1 MMPLTI
7 DHARSLMHGRFGQ
20 ADAPCPACGP
30 LRRSATNQ
38 KRRTM
43 RLWCADPSFITYH
56 CARCGEHGFVSGSD
70 TSPAKWMSS
79 ADVEKIRAD
88 IAGRDAEHKAAR
100 RLKALGLWR
109 RRKPIANSPVEFY
122 LRNAR
127 CYRDR
132 FPATIGFLPALG
144 DFTPAMIAAIGIA
157 HETAPGDIGIADQD
171 LRGVHVTSLI
181 EDGSTKAGTGRD
193 KIMIGHSIGSPIMLA
208 PPNDLLGLAIT
219 EGIEDGLSVHE
230 ATGLGVWAAGSA
242 SRMPA
247 LVEAV
252 PAYIDCIT
260 IVADGDDTGCDNA
273 QKLAAALA
281 NRCCEVR
288 IVVPSANRRAS

>member
-7 DHARSLMHGRFGQ
+7 DHARSLMSGRFGH

-30 LRRSATNQ
+30 QRRSATNQ

-43 RLWCADPSFITYH
+43 RLWCASLSFITYH

-70 TSPAKWMSS
+70 TSTAKRMSS
-79 ADVEKIRAD
+79 EEVEKIRAD
-88 IAGRDAEHKAAR
+88 IAKRDAAR
-100 RLKALGLWR
+100 RLIALGLWR

-132 FPATIGFLPALG
+132 FPATIGFLPASG
-144 DFTPAMIAAIGIA
+144 DFSPAMIAAIGIA

-171 LRGVHVTSLI
+171 LRGVHITSLV
-181 EDGSTKAGTGRD
+181 EDGSTKAGSGRD
-193 KIMIGHSIGSPIMLA
+193 KIMIGHSIGSPIVLA

-219 EGIEDGLSVHE
+219 EGIENGLSVHE
-230 ATGLGVWAAGSA
+230 ATGLGVWAAGCA

-252 PAYIDCIT
+252 PAYINCIT

-273 QKLAAALA
+273 QKLADALA
-281 NRCCEVR
+281 NRDCEVR